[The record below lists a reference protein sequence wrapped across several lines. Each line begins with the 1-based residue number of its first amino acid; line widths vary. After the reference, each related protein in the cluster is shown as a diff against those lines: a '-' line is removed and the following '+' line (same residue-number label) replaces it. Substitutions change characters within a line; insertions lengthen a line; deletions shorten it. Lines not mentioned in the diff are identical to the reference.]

1 MTRVRLICT
10 GAKPVGELL
19 GLGLGLGL
27 ELGLGVP
34 LAALDCVVAA
44 DAVAGRA
51 IEVRPL

>member
-1 MTRVRLICT
+1 MRT
-10 GAKPVGELL
+10 GAKPVAELL

-27 ELGLGVP
+27 GVSV
-34 LAALDCVVAA
+34 AALDCVVAA